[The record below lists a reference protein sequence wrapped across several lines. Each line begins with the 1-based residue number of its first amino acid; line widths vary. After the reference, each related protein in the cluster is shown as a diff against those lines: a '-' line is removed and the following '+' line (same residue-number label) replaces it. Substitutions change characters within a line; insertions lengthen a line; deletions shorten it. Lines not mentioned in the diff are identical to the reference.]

1 MPLECK
7 IQLDKKKGIILTV
20 IGEDANNTQVVT
32 LDGSKVTITV
42 KDSKNTSTIVQM
54 PESIA
59 VKCKTFTIDAESI
72 QTTST
77 KKTTVVSDG
86 TLDMKIKDRC
96 SVDGSAG
103 IDIQSAK
110 AMNIRG
116 ATLVAKADQEA
127 TLQSQT
133 VNVKGGTKVA
143 ISAASTEVKGSTS
156 TKIDGMTVSI
166 KASTSMDVQGL
177 TTTVKGQMT
186 NVKGSMVKLG

>member
-116 ATLVAKADQEA
+116 ATLVAKGDQEA

-133 VNVKGGTKVA
+133 VNCLLRVEPRLLSPLPRQKLRGLLLPK
-143 ISAASTEVKGSTS
+143 
-156 TKIDGMTVSI
+156 
-166 KASTSMDVQGL
+166 SMA
-177 TTTVKGQMT
+177 
-186 NVKGSMVKLG
+186 